1 MRYWCSGPRLDGVC
15 RRRPALGS
23 WCFGVDSADFF
34 GGLARVSAASPRSWV
49 LTVLSS
55 WRVGSRPA
63 QRLRRRWRGRGVVG
77 VVAPVPLLTLSRS
90 QVGEQKKNAGIRDAP
105 SFFFAHVAPGCICRC
120 PQCSWATGVF
130 SPGRCRGVCLCSR
143 YRFFGGMCLGKK
155 VGALSGVPAAPSV
168 PPLRSFGGDGENE
181 GNKKGAWRIPGR
193 YL

>member
-1 MRYWCSGPRLDGVC
+1 MRYWRSGPRFDGVC

-105 SFFFAHVAPGCICRC
+105 PPFFFRPCGAWLYLQVFAVFVGDGSFFP
-120 PQCSWATGVF
+120 
-130 SPGRCRGVCLCSR
+130 
-143 YRFFGGMCLGKK
+143 
-155 VGALSGVPAAPSV
+155 GALS
-168 PPLRSFGGDGENE
+168 
-181 GNKKGAWRIPGR
+181 WRLFVFVLSIFWWDVSRQESGR
-193 YL
+193 F